1 VNPEYSQ
8 SGTNTDTVEYRANGN
23 RRDKLRKAVT
33 TSGISISRFNILSTP
48 ENQQKSRLVQSGPGA
63 LQIEK
68 TVLLACGGQRKNSNL
83 AANANANNINT
94 ANVTASPRSSNAPS
108 PDDP

>member
-1 VNPEYSQ
+1 MASVICF
-8 SGTNTDTVEYRANGN
+8 D
-23 RRDKLRKAVT
+23 
-33 TSGISISRFNILSTP
+33 ILSTP
-48 ENQQKSRLVQSGPGA
+48 ENQQNSRLVQSGPGA
-63 LQIEK
+63 LQTEK
-68 TVLLACGGQRKNSNL
+68 TVLLACGGQRTNSNL